1 MGAAIVPASSWGFA
15 VIHQQP
21 YSPATLSATVK
32 QSRPMSDTHATALTL
47 VIGNKAYS
55 SWSLRP
61 WLALRHAGADFA
73 EVVVPLRQPDTK
85 ATLLSFAPSGKAPS
99 LRHGDLVIWD
109 SLAICEYVN
118 ELYPDAA
125 LWPSDPGVRAV
136 ARSVSAEM
144 HSGFPD
150 LRKNLFMDVRSRY
163 DRPDRVAAAQA
174 DIDRVLAL
182 WTDCRARF
190 GAGGP
195 FLFGAFSIA
204 DAMFAPVASRLRT
217 WNVTVDP
224 VAAAYIEAIHALP
237 AMQDWL
243 TAAAAEPWSIQFEGM

>member
-1 MGAAIVPASSWGFA
+1 
-15 VIHQQP
+15 
-21 YSPATLSATVK
+21 
-32 QSRPMSDTHATALTL
+32 MSDRNSAPLTL

-61 WLALRHAGADFA
+61 WLALRHAGTEFA

-85 ATLLSFAPSGKAPS
+85 ATLLSHAPNGKAPS
-99 LRHGDLVIWD
+99 LRHGDLVVWD

-118 ELYPDAA
+118 ELFPAA
-125 LWPSDPGVRAV
+125 QLWPADPAVRAV
-136 ARSVSAEM
+136 ARSVAAEM

-150 LRKNLFMDVRSRY
+150 LRKNLFMDVRNSHH
-163 DRPDRVAAAQA
+163 RPDRVAAAQS

-182 WTDCRARF
+182 WADCRTRF

-195 FLFGAFSIA
+195 FLFGDFTIA
-204 DAMFAPVASRLRT
+204 DAMFAPVATRLRT
-217 WNVTVDP
+217 WNVPLDGIS
-224 VAAAYIEAIHALP
+224 AAYVDTIYALP

-243 TAAAAEPWSIQFEGM
+243 QAAAAEPWVIAFEGM

>member
-1 MGAAIVPASSWGFA
+1 
-15 VIHQQP
+15 
-21 YSPATLSATVK
+21 
-32 QSRPMSDTHATALTL
+32 MSDTNAAALTL

-73 EVVVPLRQPDTK
+73 EIVVSLRQPDTK
-85 ATLLSFAPSGKAPS
+85 ATLLSHAPSGKAPS
-99 LRHGDLVIWD
+99 LRHGDLVVWD

-118 ELYPDAA
+118 ELFPAAGLWPADAA
-125 LWPSDPGVRAV
+125 IRAV
-136 ARSVSAEM
+136 ARTVAAEM

-174 DIDRVLAL
+174 DIDRVLAI

-195 FLFGAFSIA
+195 FLFGDFTIA
-204 DAMFAPVASRLRT
+204 DAMFAPVATRLRT
-217 WNVTVDP
+217 WNVPVDP
-224 VAAAYIEAIHALP
+224 VSATYIDAIYALP

-243 TAAAAEPWSIQFEGM
+243 AAAQAEPWVIQFDGM

>member
-1 MGAAIVPASSWGFA
+1 
-15 VIHQQP
+15 
-21 YSPATLSATVK
+21 
-32 QSRPMSDTHATALTL
+32 MSDTNAAPLTL

-73 EVVVPLRQPDTK
+73 EIVVPLRQTDTK
-85 ATLLSFAPSGKAPS
+85 ATLLRHAPSGKAPS
-99 LRHGDLVIWD
+99 LRHGDLVVWD

-118 ELYPDAA
+118 ELFPAA
-125 LWPSDPGVRAV
+125 QLWPADASVRAV
-136 ARSVSAEM
+136 ARAVSAEM

-150 LRKNLFMDVRSRY
+150 LRRNLFMDVRNSY

-195 FLFGAFSIA
+195 FLFGNFSIA
-204 DAMFAPVASRLRT
+204 DAMFAPVATRLRT
-217 WNVTVDP
+217 WNVAVDP
-224 VAAAYIEAIHALP
+224 VSAAYIDTIHALP
-237 AMQDWL
+237 AIQDWL
-243 TAAAAEPWSIQFEGM
+243 SAAAAEPWTLQFEGM